1 MVCFL
6 SKREAK
12 GVLQSSQILVA
23 PLVVIVELLKS
34 KNFVINFCV
43 ALLYEL
49 ALFLNVMELVP
60 LCFFAL
66 ET

>member
-1 MVCFL
+1 MGCFL

-12 GVLQSSQILVA
+12 GHLQSSQILVA
-23 PLVVIVELLKS
+23 PLVVIVEFLKS
-34 KNFVINFCV
+34 KSFVINFCV
-43 ALLYEL
+43 VLLYES
-49 ALFLNVMELVP
+49 ALFLNITQLVL